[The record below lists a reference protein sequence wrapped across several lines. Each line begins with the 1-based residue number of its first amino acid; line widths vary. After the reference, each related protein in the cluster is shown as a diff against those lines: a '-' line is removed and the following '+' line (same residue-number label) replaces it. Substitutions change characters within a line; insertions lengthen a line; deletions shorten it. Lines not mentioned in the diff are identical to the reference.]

1 MKYYIQRQLNEYGP
15 YTLADLQRYVA
26 QGSILLTDLTRSEGM
41 TDWVPVSQVIG
52 NIPIPVSVPPVQP
65 GAPAYGV
72 GGMYGPAAVYGAAPA
87 YGNSAPVYNAPA
99 MALAGPV
106 PPDFHWALVLLLAVI
121 TCGLFGW
128 AWLFVEAAYVRRI
141 DRESNGVLWSV
152 ISFVLVFVGWFVN
165 GISRAMDG
173 QPSPWTG
180 VLLFAAFIL
189 FLVAIF
195 QIRSD
200 LEDYYNI
207 VEPINLKVNGVLTF
221 FFGIL
226 YLQHHF
232 SRIARWKKS
241 GVLQP
246 QG

>member
-15 YTLADLQRYVA
+15 YTLGDLQRYVA

-52 NIPIPVSVPPVQP
+52 NIPIPVSIPPVQP
-65 GAPAYGV
+65 GAPAYG
-72 GGMYGPAAVYGAAPA
+72 GGMYGSGAAGYGAAPA
-87 YGNSAPVYNAPA
+87 YVSPAPVYNAPVTA
-99 MALAGPV
+99 IAGPV
-106 PPDFHWALVLLLAVI
+106 PPDFHWALVLLLTVL
-121 TCGLFGW
+121 TCSLFGW

-152 ISFVLVFVGWFVN
+152 ISFVLVFVSWFVN

-173 QPSPWTG
+173 QPSPWAG

-207 VEPINLKVNGVLTF
+207 VEPINLRVNGVMTF

-226 YLQHHF
+226 YLQHNF
-232 SRIARWKKS
+232 SRIARWKKT
-241 GVLQP
+241 GVLEP

>member
-1 MKYYIQRQLNEYGP
+1 
-15 YTLADLQRYVA
+15 
-26 QGSILLTDLTRSEGM
+26 
-41 TDWVPVSQVIG
+41 
-52 NIPIPVSVPPVQP
+52 
-65 GAPAYGV
+65 
-72 GGMYGPAAVYGAAPA
+72 
-87 YGNSAPVYNAPA
+87 

-226 YLQHHF
+226 YLQRHF